1 MKTPREKMLR
11 RAQRV
16 RAKLRKQ
23 ANGRP
28 RLSVVRSSKNIA
40 VQVIDDERGITI
52 ASASTQ
58 EKDFRA
64 KSNGSTSDA
73 AAEIGKLIAE
83 RASKAGVE
91 EVVFDRG
98 GYMFHGRIKALADA
112 ARDGGLKF

>member
-1 MKTPREKMLR
+1 MKTPREKLMR

-40 VQVIDDERGITI
+40 AQVIDDE
-52 ASASTQ
+52 
-58 EKDFRA
+58 KDFR
-64 KSNGSTSDA
+64 SSTPNGGTSDA
-73 AAEIGKLIAE
+73 AATIGKLIAE

-91 EVVFDRG
+91 DVVFDRG

-112 ARDGGLKF
+112 AREGGLKF